1 MKHIL
6 FDLDGVLI
14 HTSMWST
21 EFIRIYSLPPD
32 AMQDFF
38 LGVFRECTIGKADL
52 REILP
57 EFLERWWY
65 EKWGEDF
72 LREWFDYENHPDK
85 ELIEKIQE
93 LRTNGVKCYVATNQE
108 KYRLAY
114 LKYEMYFENLF
125 DGIFCSAEIGY
136 KKPEKEYYQY
146 IIDTLMV
153 APSDI
158 LYFDDALEN
167 IEAAHSLGIHARLY
181 RSISDFSIE

>member
-57 EFLERWWY
+57 EFLERW
-65 EKWGEDF
+65 
-72 LREWFDYENHPDK
+72 
-85 ELIEKIQE
+85 
-93 LRTNGVKCYVATNQE
+93 
-108 KYRLAY
+108 
-114 LKYEMYFENLF
+114 
-125 DGIFCSAEIGY
+125 
-136 KKPEKEYYQY
+136 
-146 IIDTLMV
+146 
-153 APSDI
+153 
-158 LYFDDALEN
+158 
-167 IEAAHSLGIHARLY
+167 
-181 RSISDFSIE
+181 